1 MEKAV
6 VSIYD
11 LSREINTVDFANKG
25 NMFAISGGDGYLR
38 LFSMSISA

>member
-11 LSREINTVDFANKG
+11 FSREIDTVDFANKG

-38 LFSMSISA
+38 LYTMSISA

>member
-11 LSREINTVDFANKG
+11 LSREIDTVDFANKG

-38 LFSMSISA
+38 LYTMSISA